1 MGIEPFLISSSLLG
15 ILAQR
20 LVRKLCN
27 HCKEEDNLAENF
39 AKDYNLDINAKIY
52 KATGCPKCN
61 YSGYSGRKSIGE
73 LLIMDD
79 FIKDLL
85 KTTTDEHSIK
95 EALETKNFKTI
106 SQELRKLLLNGETSL
121 EEAIRIGL
129 E

>member
-1 MGIEPFLISSSLLG
+1 
-15 ILAQR
+15 
-20 LVRKLCN
+20 
-27 HCKEEDNLAENF
+27 
-39 AKDYNLDINAKIY
+39 
-52 KATGCPKCN
+52 
-61 YSGYSGRKSIGE
+61 
-73 LLIMDD
+73 MDD

-95 EALETKNFKTI
+95 EILEAKNFKTI